1 MVGFAAYEESGD
13 AILPFL
19 ETEEFSG
26 EVDASSSVFFLM
38 LGSSASFFEEVL
50 VGVVPVGYAIA

>member
-1 MVGFAAYEESGD
+1 MVGFAANEKSGD
-13 AILPFL
+13 AILSFL

-38 LGSSASFFEEVL
+38 LGLRHLFLKKSW
-50 VGVVPVGYAIA
+50 